1 MTDGAGC
8 AIVNDKRRQIMKKFI
23 TTITVLALSASVL
36 AGCGKSADSGESTQA
51 ATESSTETGTQAETG
66 TETVEY
72 GDDAYVDGIN
82 VGDYVTLGEYK
93 GIEVTAEAPAV
104 TDEYLQSY
112 IDYVLQSNMVTTD
125 ITDRAVQNGDFTNI
139 DYEGKI
145 DGVAFDG
152 GTAQGYDLEIGS
164 GSFIPGFE
172 DGLIGAAIGETRD
185 VTVTFPESYPSE
197 EVAGK
202 EAVFTVTVNSIHT
215 ETIPELTDELVKGL
229 EGNCSTVDEYRQ
241 YAYELLME
249 DEQSTHDSNAQMDIL
264 AKVVE
269 NSEFKEPPAEMVTR
283 YYDRIKS
290 NMSSYAAMYGY
301 DLESFMAA
309 TGSSEEQLQESAEQA
324 SREIIAMKAIAD
336 AENLNVTDEDM
347 DEELAKNAGDYGYED
362 VEEYKKALD
371 LKGYK
376 EYMMT
381 EKVLSFLF
389 DNAVITDTQ
398 PEETA
403 AQETSAEETA
413 QADETETGTAAE
425 TASETQ
431 TETK

>member
-1 MTDGAGC
+1 
-8 AIVNDKRRQIMKKFI
+8 MKKFI

>member
-1 MTDGAGC
+1 
-8 AIVNDKRRQIMKKFI
+8 MKKFI

-66 TETVEY
+66 TEEY

-398 PEETA
+398 PLKKHLRRKPPRQMRPKRGRQPRQLPKHRQKRNNSRITIV
-403 AQETSAEETA
+403 
-413 QADETETGTAAE
+413 
-425 TASETQ
+425 
-431 TETK
+431 TKK

>member
-1 MTDGAGC
+1 
-8 AIVNDKRRQIMKKFI
+8 MKKFI

-249 DEQSTHDSNAQMDIL
+249 DEQSTHDSNVQMDVL
-264 AKVVE
+264 AKIVE
-269 NSEFKEPPAEMVTR
+269 GSEFKEPPAEMVKR
-283 YYDRIKS
+283 YYDRIKA

>member
-1 MTDGAGC
+1 
-8 AIVNDKRRQIMKKFI
+8 MKKFI
-23 TTITVLALSASVL
+23 TKITVLALSASVL

-51 ATESSTETGTQAETG
+51 VTESSTETGTQAETG
-66 TETVEY
+66 METVEY

>member
-1 MTDGAGC
+1 
-8 AIVNDKRRQIMKKFI
+8 MKKFI

-36 AGCGKSADSGESTQA
+36 AGCGKSADNGESTQA
-51 ATESSTETGTQAETG
+51 GTESSTETGTQAETG
-66 TETVEY
+66 AETVEY

-172 DGLIGAAIGETRD
+172 DGLIGAKIGETRD

-215 ETIPELTDELVKGL
+215 ETVPELTDELVKGL

-241 YAYELLME
+241 YAYDLLME

-336 AENLNVTDEDM
+336 AENLDVTDEDM

-389 DNAVITDTQ
+389 DNAVVTDTQ

-403 AQETSAEETA
+403 AEETSAEETA
-413 QADETETGTAAE
+413 GTDETETGTAAE

>member
-1 MTDGAGC
+1 
-8 AIVNDKRRQIMKKFI
+8 MKKFI

-51 ATESSTETGTQAETG
+51 VTESSTETGTQAETG
-66 TETVEY
+66 METVEY

>member
-1 MTDGAGC
+1 M
-8 AIVNDKRRQIMKKFI
+8 
-23 TTITVLALSASVL
+23 
-36 AGCGKSADSGESTQA
+36 
-51 ATESSTETGTQAETG
+51 
-66 TETVEY
+66 
-72 GDDAYVDGIN
+72 
-82 VGDYVTLGEYK
+82 GEYK

>member
-1 MTDGAGC
+1 
-8 AIVNDKRRQIMKKFI
+8 MKKFI

-36 AGCGKSADSGESTQA
+36 AGCGKSADNGESTQA
-51 ATESSTETGTQAETG
+51 GTESSTETGTQAETG
-66 TETVEY
+66 AETVEY

-172 DGLIGAAIGETRD
+172 DGLIGAKIGETRD

-215 ETIPELTDELVKGL
+215 ETVPELTDELVKGL

-241 YAYELLME
+241 YAYDLLME

-309 TGSSEEQLQESAEQA
+309 TGSSEEQLQESAQQA

-336 AENLNVTDEDM
+336 AENLDVTDEDM

-389 DNAVITDTQ
+389 DNAVVTDTQ

-403 AQETSAEETA
+403 AEETSAEETA
-413 QADETETGTAAE
+413 GTDETETGTVAE

>member
-1 MTDGAGC
+1 
-8 AIVNDKRRQIMKKFI
+8 MKKFI

-290 NMSSYAAMYGY
+290 NMSYYAAMYGY

-425 TASETQ
+425 TASETH

>member
-1 MTDGAGC
+1 
-8 AIVNDKRRQIMKKFI
+8 MKKFI

-403 AQETSAEETA
+403 AQETSAGETA

>member
-1 MTDGAGC
+1 
-8 AIVNDKRRQIMKKFI
+8 MKKFI

-371 LKGYK
+371 LKGDK

>member
-1 MTDGAGC
+1 
-8 AIVNDKRRQIMKKFI
+8 MKKFI

-431 TETK
+431 TEKK

>member
-1 MTDGAGC
+1 
-8 AIVNDKRRQIMKKFI
+8 MKKFI

-36 AGCGKSADSGESTQA
+36 AGCGKSADNGESTQA
-51 ATESSTETGTQAETG
+51 GTESSTETGTQAETG
-66 TETVEY
+66 AETVEY

-172 DGLIGAAIGETRD
+172 DGLIGAKIGETRD

-215 ETIPELTDELVKGL
+215 ETVPELTDELVKGL

-241 YAYELLME
+241 YAYDLLME

-309 TGSSEEQLQESAEQA
+309 TGSSEEQIQESAQQA

-336 AENLNVTDEDM
+336 AENLDVTDEDM

-389 DNAVITDTQ
+389 DNAVVTDTQ

-403 AQETSAEETA
+403 AEETSAEETA
-413 QADETETGTAAE
+413 GTDETETGTAAE

>member
-1 MTDGAGC
+1 M
-8 AIVNDKRRQIMKKFI
+8 
-23 TTITVLALSASVL
+23 
-36 AGCGKSADSGESTQA
+36 
-51 ATESSTETGTQAETG
+51 
-66 TETVEY
+66 
-72 GDDAYVDGIN
+72 
-82 VGDYVTLGEYK
+82 
-93 GIEVTAEAPAV
+93 
-104 TDEYLQSY
+104 
-112 IDYVLQSNMVTTD
+112 
-125 ITDRAVQNGDFTNI
+125 
-139 DYEGKI
+139 
-145 DGVAFDG
+145 
-152 GTAQGYDLEIGS
+152 
-164 GSFIPGFE
+164 
-172 DGLIGAAIGETRD
+172 
-185 VTVTFPESYPSE
+185 
-197 EVAGK
+197 AGK

-403 AQETSAEETA
+403 AQETSAEEPA
-413 QADETETGTAAE
+413 
-425 TASETQ
+425 
-431 TETK
+431 

>member
-1 MTDGAGC
+1 
-8 AIVNDKRRQIMKKFI
+8 MKKFI

-425 TASETQ
+425 TASETE

>member
-1 MTDGAGC
+1 
-8 AIVNDKRRQIMKKFI
+8 MKKFI

-413 QADETETGTAAE
+413 
-425 TASETQ
+425 
-431 TETK
+431 

>member
-1 MTDGAGC
+1 
-8 AIVNDKRRQIMKKFI
+8 MKKFI

-36 AGCGKSADSGESTQA
+36 AGCGKSADNGESTQA
-51 ATESSTETGTQAETG
+51 GTESSTETGTQAETG
-66 TETVEY
+66 AETVEY

-172 DGLIGAAIGETRD
+172 DGLIGAKIGETRD

-215 ETIPELTDELVKGL
+215 ETVPELTDELVKGL

-241 YAYELLME
+241 YAYDLLME

-309 TGSSEEQLQESAEQA
+309 TGSSEEQLQESAQQA

-336 AENLNVTDEDM
+336 AENLDVTDEDM

-389 DNAVITDTQ
+389 DNAVVTDTQ

-403 AQETSAEETA
+403 AEETSAEETA
-413 QADETETGTAAE
+413 GTDETETGTAAE

>member
-1 MTDGAGC
+1 
-8 AIVNDKRRQIMKKFI
+8 MKKFI

-36 AGCGKSADSGESTQA
+36 AGCGKSADNGESTQA
-51 ATESSTETGTQAETG
+51 GTESSTETGTQAETG
-66 TETVEY
+66 AETVEY

-172 DGLIGAAIGETRD
+172 DGLIGAKIGETRD

-215 ETIPELTDELVKGL
+215 ETVPELTDELVKGL

-241 YAYELLME
+241 YAYDLLME

-309 TGSSEEQLQESAEQA
+309 TGSSEEQLQESAQQA

-336 AENLNVTDEDM
+336 AENLDVTDEDM

-389 DNAVITDTQ
+389 DNAVVTDTQ

-403 AQETSAEETA
+403 AEETSAEETA
-413 QADETETGTAAE
+413 GTDETETGTAAA

>member
-1 MTDGAGC
+1 
-8 AIVNDKRRQIMKKFI
+8 MKKFI

-381 EKVLSFLF
+381 EKVLSFLL

>member
-1 MTDGAGC
+1 M
-8 AIVNDKRRQIMKKFI
+8 RKFI
-23 TTITVLALSASVL
+23 ATIAVLALSASVL
-36 AGCGKSADSGESTQA
+36 AGCGKKADNGESTQA
-51 ATESSTETGTQAETG
+51 GTENSTETGTQAENG

-82 VGDYVTLGEYK
+82 VADYVTLGEYK
-93 GIEVTAEAPAV
+93 GIEVTATAPEV
-104 TDEYLQSY
+104 SDEYLQSY

-125 ITDRAVQNGDFTNI
+125 ITDRAVQNGDFANI

-172 DGLIGAAIGETRD
+172 DGLIGAEIGETRD
-185 VTVTFPESYPSE
+185 VKVTFPESYPGAD
-197 EVAGK
+197 VAGK
-202 EAVFTVTVNSIHT
+202 DAVFTVTVNSIHT

-229 EGNCSTVDEYRQ
+229 EGNCSTVEEYRQ
-241 YAYELLME
+241 YAYDLLME
-249 DEQSTHDSNAQMDIL
+249 DEQSTHDSNVQMDVL
-264 AKVVE
+264 AKIVE
-269 NSEFKEPPAEMVTR
+269 GSEFKEPPAEMVKR
-283 YYDRIKS
+283 YYDRIKA

-324 SREIIAMKAIAD
+324 SKEIIAMKAIAD
-336 AENLNVTDEDM
+336 AENLNVTDEEVDA
-347 DEELAKNAGDYGYED
+347 ELAKNAGDYGYDD

-381 EKVLSFLF
+381 EKVLTFLF
-389 DNAVITDTQ
+389 DNASVTDTQ

-403 AQETSAEETA
+403 SEETTQTA
-413 QADETETGTAAE
+413 ETETETAAAGA

-431 TETK
+431 TETE

>member
-1 MTDGAGC
+1 
-8 AIVNDKRRQIMKKFI
+8 MKKFI

-362 VEEYKKALD
+362 MEEYKKALD
-371 LKGYK
+371 LKGNK

>member
-1 MTDGAGC
+1 
-8 AIVNDKRRQIMKKFI
+8 MKKFI

-269 NSEFKEPPAEMVTR
+269 YSEFKEPPAEMVTR